1 MLLNKLPKTVVI
13 RGAEFEINSDFRVSI
28 EFERLLFDSGLSKAE
43 TLIKGLELYYPVRPP
58 DEKAALE
65 KILWFYRCG
74 KPETTEGGKKESK
87 RLYSLQHDF
96 DYIYAAFLEQY
107 RIDLTEV
114 DMHWWKF
121 QSLFTS
127 LNECMFQRIVGYR
140 AVDIKKLPMEERKRY
155 KQLKKAFAL
164 PYEAEMSKE
173 DREFQEGL
181 EKALIN
187 GNVSEFLKE
196 NQA

>member
-1 MLLNKLPKTVVI
+1 MLLHKLPQTVVI
-13 RGAEFEINSDFRVSI
+13 GDTEFDINSDFRVSI
-28 EFERLLFDSGLSKAE
+28 EFERLLFDSELSKAE
-43 TLIKGLELYYPVRPP
+43 ALIEGLALYYPVKPP
-58 DEKAALE
+58 DEKEALE

-74 KPETTEGGKKESK
+74 KPEPPDGGQKESK

-107 RIDLTEV
+107 KIDLTEA

-127 LNECMFQRIVGYR
+127 LNDCMFQRIVGYR
-140 AVDIKKLPMEERKRY
+140 AVDMKKLPAEERKRY
-155 KQLKKAFAL
+155 KALKRAFAL
-164 PYEAEMSKE
+164 PHEMEMSKE
-173 DREFQEGL
+173 DRAFQEGL
-181 EKALIN
+181 EEALIS

-196 NQA
+196 NQL